1 MFIKTFFTFIKIWI
15 QPKCPSTDE
24 WVKMWCIYI
33 HNGILVI
40 KKNEILPFA
49 IMWVD
54 LEDIMLSEMSDKDKY
69 CTSFICENQKP
80 QQNSEYNNKKKKPD
94 SQL

>member
-1 MFIKTFFTFIKIWI
+1 MDK
-15 QPKCPSTDE
+15 D
-24 WVKMWCIYI
+24 VVYIYM

-49 IMWVD
+49 ITWKD
-54 LEDIMLSEMSDKDKY
+54 FEDIMLNEMSDKDKY
-69 CTSFICENQKP
+69 FISFICENQKP
-80 QQNSEYNNKKKKPD
+80 QQNSEYNKKETD